1 MSTFLRS
8 VQRLMY
14 ANLALAGVTTV
25 CTGIVSVYTYSSYV
39 GEKMIRAQELE
50 NDKKTIKTRTQELE
64 NGKKTK
70 KTRAQELE

>member
-50 NDKKTIKTRTQELE
+50 NDKKTIKTR
-64 NGKKTK
+64 
-70 KTRAQELE
+70 AQELE